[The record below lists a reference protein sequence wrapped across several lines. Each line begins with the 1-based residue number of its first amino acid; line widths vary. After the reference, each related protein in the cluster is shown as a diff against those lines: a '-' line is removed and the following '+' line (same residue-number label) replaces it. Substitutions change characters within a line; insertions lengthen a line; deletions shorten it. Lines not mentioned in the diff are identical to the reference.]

1 MSDNINTSIDSYT
14 FVSLSTLYVVF
25 LIIVLEN
32 QFLEKLI
39 YCLQANVSPNEVSG
53 EWSERK
59 SQVHLAAGHSGIGR
73 LPV

>member
-1 MSDNINTSIDSYT
+1 MFDDVNTSMASYT
-14 FVSLSTLYVVF
+14 FVNVVYRFSHYCF
-25 LIIVLEN
+25 LKNE
-32 QFLEKLI
+32 FLEKLI
-39 YCLQANVSPNEVSG
+39 YCLQANVPPNEVSG